1 MTLAEHEIR
10 WEETVVLDHCGG
22 QKLDLR
28 EALHIQMKPAE
39 EHFNQKWELELLGC
53 WRTADT
59 KGRALPLTSN
69 VYWVVHSYNSDAFV
83 LLLLEIHYS

>member
-28 EALHIQMKPAE
+28 EALHIQMTPAE
-39 EHFNQKWELELLGC
+39 EHFNQK
-53 WRTADT
+53 
-59 KGRALPLTSN
+59 
-69 VYWVVHSYNSDAFV
+69 
-83 LLLLEIHYS
+83 